1 MTKKRWIVWIIAGAM
16 AASMTACGGTKD
28 GKADDVQVVAEN
40 MVQKGTESE
49 VINKKDQEPAS
60 EAEMGAVGGWSKAAS
75 PEITEAYKKMFEK
88 LNSTLCGA
96 QYEPVALLETQVVA
110 GTNYRF
116 LCRITATV
124 PDAKPYYAVVDVY
137 EDLQGEVSITNTVDS
152 KVEAPTEPI
161 PGGYTEAKNMQLTDE
176 AKKAFDQATATL
188 TGMTYEPL
196 LLVGTQVV
204 AGTNYMIFCKA
215 EASTA
220 VAEQSYAF
228 LTIYEDLQGK
238 AEVYEIQNLG
248 AEEETEKE
256 AEKATENEESGKTT
270 ESTEKFE
277 KFETDTE
284 EQSST
289 EAESEPIE
297 GGWTKADSAKIT
309 KEHKKLFEKATK
321 ELVGAT
327 YEPVALLETQVVAGT
342 NYRFL
347 CKITPVVP
355 NGKPRYSVVELY
367 EDLSG
372 NVSITKTMDSEL
384 EAPTEQLDG
393 GYSEDISMKL
403 SKDAKVAFSKA
414 TETLTGVS
422 YDPVL
427 FLGSQVV
434 AGTNYRILCRT
445 TAATAG
451 AEEGYAILT
460 IYADLEG
467 NATISDIAELK

>member
-60 EAEMGAVGGWSKAAS
+60 EAEMGAV
-75 PEITEAYKKMFEK
+75 
-88 LNSTLCGA
+88 
-96 QYEPVALLETQVVA
+96 
-110 GTNYRF
+110 
-116 LCRITATV
+116 
-124 PDAKPYYAVVDVY
+124 
-137 EDLQGEVSITNTVDS
+137 
-152 KVEAPTEPI
+152 
-161 PGGYTEAKNMQLTDE
+161 
-176 AKKAFDQATATL
+176 
-188 TGMTYEPL
+188 
-196 LLVGTQVV
+196 
-204 AGTNYMIFCKA
+204 
-215 EASTA
+215 
-220 VAEQSYAF
+220 
-228 LTIYEDLQGK
+228 
-238 AEVYEIQNLG
+238 
-248 AEEETEKE
+248 EETEKE
-256 AEKATENEESGKTT
+256 AEKATENGESGKTT